1 MFVFDIGRTDGQCRV
16 MDECQRFLKGS
27 AFKVLWEE
35 GPTPVS
41 PVIPVFCGNV
51 NLCTEI
57 TEHFELQGHRSAE
70 TSPPSRLF
78 P

>member
-1 MFVFDIGRTDGQCRV
+1 MTN
-16 MDECQRFLKGS
+16 ECERFLKAS

-41 PVIPVFCGNV
+41 SVTPVFCENV

-57 TEHFELQGHRSAE
+57 TEHFELQGHWSTE
-70 TSPPSRLF
+70 TSLPSRLF